1 MAVTIIVK
9 GGSFD
14 LHESEKFDKVRHRLN
29 EAKRTVIDYTEGNID
44 GKTKGNANKGERDQ
58 RFRPFHTLSFKCVI
72 PENEDD
78 PDTEYIIGR
87 IAVDV
92 DDVIG
97 IMADTEK
104 DVTGGFGSNGAED
117 EEEEEGEE

>member
-1 MAVTIIVK
+1 MSVTIIVQ

-44 GKTKGNANKGERDQ
+44 GVTKGNANEGVRDQ

-87 IAVDV
+87 VAVDPEK
-92 DDVIG
+92 VIG

-104 DVTGGFGSNGAED
+104 DVQGGFATAGED
-117 EEEEEGEE
+117 EAEGEE